1 MMWPLA
7 PKAQFTSACNNV
19 TDTSAAT
26 IENTESDVDNATLNT
41 TSNAVDKGNHY
52 HHTVT
57 GDREGINNLG
67 NCVIVR

>member
-1 MMWPLA
+1 M
-7 PKAQFTSACNNV
+7 
-19 TDTSAAT
+19 
-26 IENTESDVDNATLNT
+26 NTESDVDNATLNT